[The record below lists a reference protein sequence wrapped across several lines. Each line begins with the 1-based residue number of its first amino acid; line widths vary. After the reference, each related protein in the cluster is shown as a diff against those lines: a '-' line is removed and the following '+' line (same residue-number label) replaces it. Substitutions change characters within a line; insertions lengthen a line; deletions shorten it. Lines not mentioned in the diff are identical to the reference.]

1 MKADWREV
9 KLVNI
14 LREVSRPESPS
25 EDKEYRLL
33 GMRWYAG
40 GLFEKQRAR
49 GRDIKAN
56 KIYRVETGDV
66 AYNRLFAWKGSFG
79 VAGQGD
85 DGAYVSNEFPCFVA
99 DETQVELDFLKW
111 YMARYSFWQE
121 VESLSTGMSRQS
133 RLRLKQERFLS
144 LSIPLPPLPEQ
155 QRIVAT
161 LDKAA
166 SRVEEAKRLTGLI
179 EEEQTALL
187 LRRVEELAKDAP
199 RAPMA
204 EVAPVVRCPV
214 AIEPDAWYP
223 ELGIRSFGK
232 GLFEKPKVQGREWT
246 WQRPYWMG
254 TGDLL
259 FSNIKAWEGAVAVIP
274 KHFDGY
280 VGSHRYI
287 TCRVDPERAKPEFLC
302 QWFLSHEGLAK
313 LGGCS
318 PGATDRN
325 RTLGLKKLEAIEVPL
340 PPIDRQREF
349 GELIWRVQRARTI
362 HQQTAVSL
370 GALMPALLD
379 QAFRGEL

>member
-9 KLVNI
+9 PIAEIAAPV
-14 LREVSRPESPS
+14 
-25 EDKEYRLL
+25 
-33 GMRWYAG
+33 
-40 GLFEKQRAR
+40 AR
-49 GRDIKAN
+49 GEVVLATNTYRQIGVRLWGNGAYDRGEILGRDTKYKTLFRMTTNDIVLN
-56 KIYRVETGDV
+56 KIWARNGSV
-66 AYNRLFAWKGSFG
+66 AVVPDELN
-79 VAGQGD
+79 
-85 DGAYVSNEFPCFVA
+85 GAYGSGEFPAFA
-99 DETQVELDFLKW
+99 PDESQLIPRWFHWITQWKPFWSQCDEKSRGATGKNRIKPSQFL
-111 YMARYSFWQE
+111 E
-121 VESLSTGMSRQS
+121 VT
-133 RLRLKQERFLS
+133 
-144 LSIPLPPLPEQ
+144 IPLPPLPEQ
-155 QRIVAT
+155 HRIVAK
-161 LDKAA
+161 LDKVAA
-166 SRVEEAKRLTGLI
+166 RAEEAKRLAEQI

-204 EVAPVVRCPV
+204 EVAPVVRRPV
-214 AIEPDAWYP
+214 AIDPDAWYP

-232 GLFEKPKVQGREWT
+232 GLFEKPKVQGGKWT

-254 TGDLL
+254 AGDLL

-287 TCRVDPERAKPEFLC
+287 TCHVNPERATPEFLC
-302 QWFLSHEGLAK
+302 QWFLSYDGLAK

-340 PPIDRQREF
+340 PPIDWQRDF
-349 GELIWRVQRARTI
+349 GELIRRIQRARTI
-362 HQQTAVSL
+362 HQQTAASL
-370 GALMPALLD
+370 EALMPALLD

>member
-9 KLVNI
+9 KLANI
-14 LREVSRPESPS
+14 LREVSRPESPL

-40 GLFEKQRAR
+40 GLFEKQRAK
-49 GRDIKAN
+49 GCDIKAN

-79 VAGQGD
+79 VARQED
-85 DGAYVSNEFPCFVA
+85 DGAYVSNEFPCFIA
-99 DETQVELDFLKW
+99 DETQVERDFLKW
-111 YMARYSFWQE
+111 YMARSSFWQE

-144 LSIPLPPLPEQ
+144 LSVHLPPLPEQ
-155 QRIVAT
+155 RRIVAT
-161 LDKAA
+161 LDKAS
-166 SRVEEAKRLTGLI
+166 SRMEEAKRLAGQI

-204 EVAPVVRCPV
+204 EVAPVVRRPV
-214 AIEPDAWYP
+214 AIDPDAWYP

-232 GLFEKPKVQGREWT
+232 GTFHKDPIKGSELGSKRLFQIMP
-246 WQRPYWMG
+246 
-254 TGDLL
+254 GDLL
-259 FSNIKAWEGAVAVIP
+259 FSNVFSWEGAIAVVKP
-274 KHFDGY
+274 EDKGRF
-280 VGSHRYI
+280 GSHRFI
-287 TCRVDPERAKPEFLC
+287 SCVPDPERATTQFLC
-302 QWFLSHEGLAK
+302 WWFLAEEGLADIRAA
-313 LGGCS
+313 S
-318 PGATDRN
+318 PGAAGRN
-325 RTLGLKKLEAIEVPL
+325 KTLGIKKLEAIEVPL

-349 GELIWRVQRARTI
+349 GELIRRIQCARTI
-362 HQQTAVSL
+362 HQQTAASL
-370 GALMPALLD
+370 EALMPALLD